1 MTYAEYLKSLGA
13 AEEDIKILDNAI
25 GRKAFDKL
33 QADAASAAAEAKD
46 AQARFKT
53 ETDAWYNEQILPNY
67 TKMEREA
74 AAAKANEARAIA
86 LVKASTDE
94 GLRKVAT
101 DMGYGD
107 VVAPPAAAAGAPP
120 AFDASK
126 YMSRDELA
134 GLMDRA
140 GEGLAALED
149 MVAEHRDLYPNS
161 PRLNVRELRK
171 EAVAAKMT
179 AYDFWE
185 KKYKVP
191 EARAAADT
199 ARQEARDNAI
209 RKETEDKVRSEL
221 ASQYGNPNTSPVAP
235 SINPFAARPSDSSR
249 AKQPW
254 EDGDRTNLRV
264 ERVMKVLG
272 SQQTKAN

>member
-1 MTYAEYLKSLGA
+1 MTYAEYLKQNGA
-13 AEEDIKILDNAI
+13 TEDEIKILDVPAS
-25 GRKAFDKL
+25 RKVFEKM
-33 QADAASAAAEAKD
+33 QADTAAAQAAAQAATE
-46 AQARFKT
+46 AQARFKQ
-53 ETDAWYNEQILPNY
+53 ETDAWYNDQILPNY

-74 AAAKANEARAIA
+74 AAAKANEARAVA
-86 LVKASTDE
+86 LIKASQDE

-101 DMGYGD
+101 DMGYGE
-107 VVAPPAAAAGAPP
+107 VVKDAAAPTPP
-120 AFDASK
+120 AFDPSK
-126 YMSRDELA
+126 YIPRDELN

-149 MVAEHRDLYPNS
+149 MVMEHRQLFPDKPLS
-161 PRLNVRELRK
+161 VRELRR

-179 AYDFWE
+179 AYDYWE

-191 EARAAADT
+191 EARSAADT

-209 RKETEDKVRSEL
+209 RKEAEDKVRAEL
-221 ASQYGNPNTSPVAP
+221 ASQYGNPNTSPVVP
-235 SINPFAARPSDSSR
+235 SVNPFAARTSDASR
-249 AKQPW
+249 TKQPW